1 MVHACIPYI
10 SRRRSIGP
18 NSLRPLRSVDILNGS
33 SPSCSRNSLDLH
45 SAYHCNN
52 GYNQQGVL
60 FQNFPASGPL
70 LRYHHYHVTLHP
82 HEIQVSRT
90 SAVRVKCSR
99 KQGHV
104 LRCHPPHNNLLPR
117 LVYIILRLLF
127 RLWIYH
133 PPQRIIPPPH
143 GTSFSAYHLVY
154 SLPNGDDVCPYD
166 NIKPP
171 PPSTALCL
179 FPTPHSPSS

>member
-1 MVHACIPYI
+1 MSHSIPYI
-10 SRRRSIGP
+10 SRRRSIGFS
-18 NSLRPLRSVDILNGS
+18 SLRPGQWTFSMVPLLVL
-33 SPSCSRNSLDLH
+33 SCSCNSLDLH
-45 SAYHCNN
+45 RTYHRNN

-82 HEIQVSRT
+82 HDIQVSRT
-90 SAVRVKCSR
+90 PAVRVQCSR

-104 LRCHPPHNNLLPR
+104 LRRHPPHNNLLPR

-133 PPQRIIPPPH
+133 PPQRIIPPPQNLLL
-143 GTSFSAYHLVY
+143 Y
-154 SLPNGDDVCPYD
+154 LPPG
-166 NIKPP
+166 
-171 PPSTALCL
+171 PPS
-179 FPTPHSPSS
+179 PQRR

>member
-1 MVHACIPYI
+1 MVPLRACILVSPFASHTVSHSIPYI

-133 PPQRIIPPPH
+133 PPQRIIPPPQNLLL
-143 GTSFSAYHLVY
+143 YL
-154 SLPNGDDVCPYD
+154 DR
-166 NIKPP
+166 K
-171 PPSTALCL
+171 STRLNSS
-179 FPTPHSPSS
+179 HSS